1 MSCLKLHLQSY
12 VRKIQPHIADRKL
25 WVHFFQESLSGT
37 QLEWFYQLEGTNIHT
52 WDDLAAAF
60 YKQYQYNAD
69 IAPTR
74 VQLQN
79 MTMGSNEGSKNM
91 PKSGET

>member
-1 MSCLKLHLQSY
+1 M
-12 VRKIQPHIADRKL
+12 
-25 WVHFFQESLSGT
+25 

-52 WDDLAAAF
+52 WEDLVAAF

-69 IAPTR
+69 LAPTR

-79 MTMGSNEGSKNM
+79 MSMGSNE
-91 PKSGET
+91 